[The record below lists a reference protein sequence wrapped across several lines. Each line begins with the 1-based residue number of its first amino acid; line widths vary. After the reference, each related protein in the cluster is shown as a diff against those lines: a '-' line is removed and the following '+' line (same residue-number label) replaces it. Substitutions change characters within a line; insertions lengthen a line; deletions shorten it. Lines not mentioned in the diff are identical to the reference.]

1 MQLDRRVFLQ
11 TAAAA
16 SALSVSGIAGRA
28 FAADGDI
35 KLASIHDLSGLFDIY
50 GKSMD
55 QAVMLAI
62 DEINAAGGLL
72 GKKVEQVT
80 YDTQSQ
86 IPMYTQFGQQAA
98 LKDKVS
104 VVHGGILSAS
114 REAIRPT
121 LNRFKTLYFYNTQ
134 YEGGVCDRNIF
145 CTGVTPAQSV
155 EALMPYA
162 IGKFG
167 KKIYTVAADYNYGQ
181 IISKWVAYYAKQNGG
196 EVVQTDFFPLD
207 VADFG
212 ATIAKIQSAKPDFVM
227 SALVGGAHM
236 SFYRQWAA
244 SGMKAK
250 IPMASTTLGAG
261 NEQVVLTAAEGDGI
275 LLAYNYSK
283 ELDTPANKAFLAK
296 WEKKFGDIKPIHEL
310 AVATYQGVLLWAAG
324 VKKAG
329 SIDRMKVIE
338 ALETGISIDGP
349 AGKVTVDPKTHHC
362 TLDVHVIEVK
372 NQKMNVVKS
381 LSQVAPK
388 DTQSVCDLKAK
399 PNDVTQYEIKI

>member
-1 MQLDRRVFLQ
+1 MQLDRRTFLQ

-62 DEINAAGGLL
+62 DEINAGGGLL

-196 EVVQTDFFPLD
+196 EVIQTDFFPLD

-244 SGMKAK
+244 SGMKAR

-296 WEKKFGDIKPIHEL
+296 WEKKFGDTKPIHEL

-338 ALETGISIDGP
+338 ALETGLSIDGP

-388 DTQSVCDLKAK
+388 DTQSVCDLTAN

>member
-1 MQLDRRVFLQ
+1 MQLDRRTFLQ
-11 TAAAA
+11 SAAAA

-62 DEINAAGGLL
+62 DEINAAGGLI

-121 LNRFKTLYFYNTQ
+121 LDRFKTLYFYNTQ

-167 KKIYTVAADYNYGQ
+167 KKIYTLAADYNYGQ

-196 EVVQTDFFPLD
+196 EVIQTDFFPLD

-212 ATIAKIQSAKPDFVM
+212 ATIAKIQNAKPDFVM

-244 SGMKAK
+244 AGMKAK

-310 AVATYQGVLLWAAG
+310 AVATYQGVMLWAAG

-372 NQKMNVVKS
+372 SQKMTVVKS

-388 DTQSVCDLKAK
+388 DTQSVCDLKAN
-399 PNDVTQYEIKI
+399 PNDTTQYEIKI

>member
-196 EVVQTDFFPLD
+196 EVIQTDFFPLD

-372 NQKMNVVKS
+372 NQKMSVVKS

-388 DTQSVCDLKAK
+388 DTQSVCDLKAN

>member
-1 MQLDRRVFLQ
+1 MQFDRRSFLQ
-11 TAAAA
+11 SAAAI
-16 SALSVSGIAGRA
+16 SALTATGFAGRA
-28 FAADGDI
+28 YAAGGEI
-35 KLASIHDLSGLFDIY
+35 KLASIHDLSGLFDLY
-50 GKSMD
+50 GKPMD
-55 QAVMLAI
+55 QAVILAI
-62 DEINAAGGLL
+62 EEINAAGGLL
-72 GKKVEQVT
+72 GKKVDQVT

-86 IPMYTQFGQQAA
+86 IPLYTQFGQQAA

-121 LNRFKTLYFYNTQ
+121 LDRFKTLYFYNTQ

-162 IGKFG
+162 ISKFG
-167 KKIYTVAADYNYGQ
+167 KKIYTLAADYNYGQ

-196 EVVQTDFFPLD
+196 EVIQTDFFPLD
-207 VADFG
+207 VSDFG
-212 ATIAKIQSAKPDFVM
+212 ATIAKVQSAKPDFVM
-227 SALVGGAHM
+227 SALVGGAHL

-244 SGMKAK
+244 AGMKSK
-250 IPMASTTLGAG
+250 IAMASTTLGAG
-261 NEQVVLTAAEGDGI
+261 NEQVVLTPAEGDGI

-283 ELDTPANKAFLAK
+283 ELDTPANKAFLDK
-296 WEKKFGDIKPIHEL
+296 WQKKFGDTKPIHEL

-372 NQKMNVVKS
+372 GQKMTVVKS
-381 LSQVAPK
+381 LAQVPPK
-388 DTQSVCDLKAK
+388 DTQSVCDLKAN
-399 PNDVTQYEIKI
+399 PNDTKQYEIKI

>member
-62 DEINAAGGLL
+62 DEINAGGGLL

-196 EVVQTDFFPLD
+196 EVIQTDFFPLD

-388 DTQSVCDLKAK
+388 DTQSVCDLKAN

>member
-16 SALSVSGIAGRA
+16 SALSVSGIASRA

-121 LNRFKTLYFYNTQ
+121 LGRFKTLYFYNTQ

-196 EVVQTDFFPLD
+196 EVIQTDFFPLD

-244 SGMKAK
+244 SGMKAR

-296 WEKKFGDIKPIHEL
+296 WEKKFGDTKPIHEL

-338 ALETGISIDGP
+338 ALETGISIEGP

-362 TLDVHVIEVK
+362 TLDVHVLEVK

-388 DTQSVCDLKAK
+388 DTQSVCDLKAN
-399 PNDVTQYEIKI
+399 PNDTTQYEIKI

>member
-1 MQLDRRVFLQ
+1 MQFDRRAFLQ
-11 TAAAA
+11 STAAISGLAA
-16 SALSVSGIAGRA
+16 TGLAGRA
-28 FAADGDI
+28 FAANGEI
-35 KLASIHDLSGLFDIY
+35 KLGSIHDLSGIFDLY
-50 GKSMD
+50 GKPMD
-55 QAVMLAI
+55 QAVILAL

-72 GKKVEQVT
+72 GQKVGQTT

-86 IPMYTQFGQQAA
+86 IPLYTQFGQQAA
-98 LKDKVS
+98 LKDKVA

-121 LNRFKTLYFYNTQ
+121 LGRFKTLYFYNTQ

-167 KKIYTVAADYNYGQ
+167 KKIYTLAADYNYGQ
-181 IISKWVAYYAKQNGG
+181 IISKWVAHYAKLNGG
-196 EVVQTDFFPLD
+196 EVIQTDFFPLD
-207 VADFG
+207 VSDFG
-212 ATIAKIQSAKPDFVM
+212 ATIAKIQSAKPDMVM
-227 SALVGGAHM
+227 SALVGGAHL

-244 SGMKAK
+244 SGMKSK

-261 NEQVVLTAAEGDGI
+261 NEQVVLTKEEGDGI

-283 ELDTPANKAFLAK
+283 ELATPANKAFLDK
-296 WEKKFGDIKPIHEL
+296 WQKKFGDTKPIHEL
-310 AVATYQGVLLWAAG
+310 AVATYQGVMLWAAG

-338 ALETGISIDGP
+338 ALESGISIEGP

-362 TLDVHVIEVK
+362 ILDVHVLEVRD
-372 NQKMNVVKS
+372 QKMNVVKS
-381 LSQVAPK
+381 LSQVPPK
-388 DTQSVCDLKAK
+388 DTQSVCDLKAN
-399 PNDVTQYEIKI
+399 PNDTTQYEIKI

>member
-1 MQLDRRVFLQ
+1 MQLDRRTFLQ
-11 TAAAA
+11 SAAAA

-62 DEINAAGGLL
+62 DEINGAGGLL

-121 LNRFKTLYFYNTQ
+121 LGRFKTLYFYNTQ

-196 EVVQTDFFPLD
+196 EVIQTDFFPLD

-212 ATIAKIQSAKPDFVM
+212 ATIAKIQNAKPDFVM

-244 SGMKAK
+244 AGMKSK

-296 WEKKFGDIKPIHEL
+296 WEKKFGDTKPIHEL

-388 DTQSVCDLKAK
+388 DTQSVCDLKAN
-399 PNDVTQYEIKI
+399 PNDTTQYEIKI